1 MPSLWITVTDHESG
15 ERHQH
20 RAFTSPV
27 RVGRDQSND
36 LVLTAA
42 YVARWQAVLSFTE
55 ESLSVVLLG
64 AANPLRHGA
73 KPLSPGV
80 QTELAST
87 DALTLG
93 SLELRLRLCPE
104 ESRSPQVTRAGPP
117 SPDEGAALQ
126 GSIDPAPGELGD
138 PGDRDTSPLAGIRRR
153 IPALCELHRSAVLAL
168 EAWEAGCAAEFDRLA
183 ASRCPESIAA
193 ETLLRDQLASLG
205 PVLESWRPPPGPE
218 LLSARGLAQE
228 LALELAPD
236 LPPPRDEAT
245 IRDFFRR
252 VAGALRSLATM
263 AVELQRIWADERNH
277 LGVRSPADDLGLL
290 DLSARAL
297 IERMVDPSADQART
311 DAAVVGAAVGLQDHV
326 RALVRSAQ
334 RAALDLT
341 ARLAPPS
348 FDRSGAATLIPWRGA
363 AAWRSYRDVYNALCG
378 REGER
383 SAETLRELMRAAY
396 AREVE
401 STDRDETP

>member
-1 MPSLWITVTDHESG
+1 MPSLWITVIDHESG

-20 RAFTSPV
+20 RAFASPV
-27 RVGRDQSND
+27 RLGRDQSND

-55 ESLSVVLLG
+55 ERLSVVLLG

-80 QTELAST
+80 QTELSPT

-93 SLELRLRLCPE
+93 SLEIRLRLCPE
-104 ESRSPQVTRAGPP
+104 ESRCPQVTRAGPP
-117 SPDEGAALQ
+117 NPDEGAALG

-138 PGDRDTSPLAGIRRR
+138 PESADTSPLAILRRR

-168 EAWEAGCAAEFDRLA
+168 HAWEAGCAAEFDRLA
-183 ASRCPESIAA
+183 ATRGPEAIAA
-193 ETLLRDQLASLG
+193 ETLLRDQVASLG

-218 LLSARGLAQE
+218 LISARGLAQE

-236 LPPPRDEAT
+236 LPPPRDEAA
-245 IRDFFRR
+245 IRGLIRR

-277 LGVRSPADDLGLL
+277 LGIRSPADDLGLL
-290 DLSARAL
+290 DLSPQAL
-297 IERMVDPSADQART
+297 VERMVDPEADRART
-311 DAAVVGAAVGLQDHV
+311 EAAIIGAAVGLQDHV
-326 RALVRSAQ
+326 RALIRSAQ

-363 AAWRSYRDVYNALCG
+363 AAWRSYREVYNALCG

-401 STDRDETP
+401 RTDRDDTP